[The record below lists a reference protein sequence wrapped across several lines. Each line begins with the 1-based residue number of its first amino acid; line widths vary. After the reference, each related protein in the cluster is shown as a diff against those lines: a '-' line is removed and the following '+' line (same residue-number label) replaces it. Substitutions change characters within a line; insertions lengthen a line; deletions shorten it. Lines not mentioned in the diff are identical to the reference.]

1 MLRILLGLSL
11 GRMQLPWALTSL
23 IQTSG
28 VPPEGGGHA
37 SEPAS
42 ARDAGGSMRRDAGT
56 SDIARILIVKAR
68 SAAGRPRVAKPN
80 AAKPRKSK
88 PNTPRPNTRAVN
100 KPSRRRKPPRA
111 WKLRPRVVTRQKIF
125 SLPVCDRPGCH
136 EPPQTS
142 VRNAACYCSRAC
154 RQAVRN
160 VLDRE
165 RKWKSRGTLDG
176 RKKRAYEYQAA
187 RQRRRSSAGAAAGPP
202 S

>member
-1 MLRILLGLSL
+1 MLGILLGLSL

-56 SDIARILIVKAR
+56 SAIASILIVKAR
-68 SAAGRPRVAKPN
+68 SAAGRPGVARPN

-111 WKLRPRVVTRQKIF
+111 WKLRPRVVTRQKNFRCRSAIGRAAMNRPRPRF
-125 SLPVCDRPGCH
+125 ATPPVIAAALAGK
-136 EPPQTS
+136 QSATS
-142 VRNAACYCSRAC
+142 WTVNASGSRA
-154 RQAVRN
+154 A
-160 VLDRE
+160 L
-165 RKWKSRGTLDG
+165 
-176 RKKRAYEYQAA
+176 
-187 RQRRRSSAGAAAGPP
+187 
-202 S
+202 